1 MIDTL
6 FSDVNISTSKKED
19 IQLNTE
25 QFFINFINQLEG
37 WKTKCKNLHLSAPQ
51 MGGDNIHTRLDEYLE
66 ILSEF
71 QDSIAEDYQATLGD
85 MNPNAMKGI
94 PCDSLNALDFIR
106 EVMIKTKEFY
116 NKIPQE
122 VDYVGIKSETE
133 TFIHNTKKYTYLF
146 RKCNVKPY

>member
-1 MIDTL
+1 MN
-6 FSDVNISTSKKED
+6 DVPTISKSETNGNSTD
-19 IQLNTE
+19 LY
-25 QFFINFINQLEG
+25 INFLCQIEG

-116 NKIPQE
+116 NKMPQE
-122 VDYVGIKSETE
+122 VDYIGIKSETE